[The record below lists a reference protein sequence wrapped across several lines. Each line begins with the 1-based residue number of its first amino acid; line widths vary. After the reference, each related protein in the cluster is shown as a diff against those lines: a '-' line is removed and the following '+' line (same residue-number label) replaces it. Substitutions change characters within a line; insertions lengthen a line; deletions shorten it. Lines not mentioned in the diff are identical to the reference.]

1 MVSERP
7 LADYRYRCL
16 PSYLFILD
24 YVTTYYI
31 TIDVFVRA
39 LQNSLK
45 PWKANPFWW
54 ANQLAPWETSGGH
67 PSFRMSRFSGKV
79 AAECGKQ
86 DNNKRTGNPPGQKGE
101 GLEIISWRII
111 STAARPSTLV
121 GELAAL
127 ESMSIRHR
135 MEVPWFWWHF
145 RESKFKRCALEKK
158 SANQGQDA
166 KFANLAISTV
176 LLQHG
181 REQWR

>member
-54 ANQLAPWETSGGH
+54 ANQVALWETSGGH
-67 PSFRMSRFSGKV
+67 ASFRMSRFSGKV
-79 AAECGKQ
+79 AVECGKQ
-86 DNNKRTGNPPGQKGE
+86 DNNKRTGNPPCQKGE

-111 STAARPSTLV
+111 STASRLTKHSSWWTCSSWIHEYKTSNGSPLV
-121 GELAAL
+121 L
-127 ESMSIRHR
+127 MTF
-135 MEVPWFWWHF
+135 PWV
-145 RESKFKRCALEKK
+145 K
-158 SANQGQDA
+158 
-166 KFANLAISTV
+166 V
-176 LLQHG
+176 
-181 REQWR
+181 